1 MGAVEDV
8 PDGLA
13 VFLLQNP
20 LHPVHLLLHLQTQQ
34 VLNIWLAANMDAIAD
49 KSTQLNLLKGDND
62 YWSEPPPHHK
72 LLGHYQMA

>member
-34 VLNIWLAANMDAIAD
+34 VLNIWLAANMDAIAGA
-49 KSTQLNLLKGDND
+49 TT
-62 YWSEPPPHHK
+62 PPQTFRALPDG
-72 LLGHYQMA
+72 LGQ